1 MGNED
6 IFIVKQLKQK
16 NKGDLMASVN
26 LTPDFLEELRARNDI
41 IDVASRYITL
51 NRKGANFWACC
62 PFHNEK
68 TPSFS
73 LKQDGQFFK
82 CFGCGESGNV
92 ITFVMKMENVD
103 FVSAVEILCKN
114 CGMQMPTLA
123 DNDEMQRKKKER
135 DRIYQILKASTEFYH
150 NNLINNPNSLQ
161 AKYLKKRGMN
171 EEMIEK
177 FQIGASL
184 NYDGLVNYLQN
195 LGFKEQEMIM
205 SGVVGRN
212 DNGNLYDFY
221 GTRLLFPIFNGFGDV
236 VAYSGR
242 SVDENPMHAK
252 YKNTPQTP
260 AFNKSE
266 ILFAYNFVRDL
277 KKQHML
283 DTIVIVEGHIDV
295 ISCHQ
300 AGITNTIGCMGTAL
314 TPLHAKKIKQLVDN
328 VILCLD
334 GDSAGTMAT
343 YKAIDTLK
351 QTGLNIKVVRLS
363 KAKDPDEYI
372 KKFGKVA
379 FLEEL
384 YSGQDC
390 VDFVLKDS
398 AKKYNFN
405 SNTEKNKYINEALTY
420 ISKFSTIA
428 EQEIYLKEVQQIVKI
443 PIDALRKSLTRA
455 EQKQENVDIAE
466 QPKDD
471 IRDNYI
477 HESKIMLLAS
487 ILYGKKKEIEDIAI
501 LFNKDDELGKLY
513 EYLKEKIAENKNY
526 NVSSLFDN
534 FEIRANSLIDK
545 VINYNFPSDE
555 VFGTYLNDTIKRIK
569 IYELEKMR
577 DEIKNKMLNATSDEE
592 KYAALNQ
599 LTEITNRI
607 TKEKK

>member
-1 MGNED
+1 
-6 IFIVKQLKQK
+6 
-16 NKGDLMASVN
+16 MANVN
-26 LTPDFLEELRARNDI
+26 LTPDFLDELRAKNDI
-41 IDVASRYITL
+41 IDVASKYITL

-92 ITFVMKMENVD
+92 ITLVMKMENVD
-103 FVSAVEILCKN
+103 FITAVEILCKN

-123 DNDEMQRKKKER
+123 ENDEMQRKKKER

-150 NNLINNPNSLQ
+150 ANLIENPNSMQ
-161 AKYLKKRGMN
+161 AKYLQKRGISQD
-171 EEMIEK
+171 MIEK

-184 NYDGLVNYLQN
+184 NYDGLVNHLQG
-195 LGFKEQEMIM
+195 LGFKENEMVL

-242 SVDENPMHAK
+242 SVDENPQHAK

-260 AFNKSE
+260 VFNKSE
-266 ILFAYNFVRDL
+266 ILFAYNFVREL

-283 DTIVIVEGHIDV
+283 DTIVVVEGHIDV

-351 QTGLNIKVVRLS
+351 QVGLNIKVVRLS

-372 KKFGKVA
+372 KKFGKEA
-379 FLEEL
+379 FLDEI

-390 VDFVLKDS
+390 VDFILKDS
-398 AKKYNFN
+398 AKKYNLE
-405 SNTEKNKYINEALTY
+405 SNTDKTKYINESLNY
-420 ISKFSTIA
+420 ISKFSSVA
-428 EQEIYLKEVQQIVKI
+428 EQEIYLKVVQQMVKI
-443 PIDALRKSLTRA
+443 PIDALRKSLTTT
-455 EQKQENVDIAE
+455 EQKQERVEVIE

-471 IRDNYI
+471 IRENYI

-487 ILYGKKKEIEDIAI
+487 ILYGKMKKIDDIAV
-501 LFNKDDELGKLY
+501 LFNQDDDLSKLY
-513 EYLKEKIAENKNY
+513 SYLKEKIEENKNY

-534 FEIRANSLIDK
+534 FEIKANSLIDK
-545 VINYNFPSDE
+545 VINYTFPKEE
-555 VFGTYLNDTIKRIK
+555 VFEMYLSDTIKRIK
-569 IYELEKMR
+569 IYELERLR
-577 DEIKNKMLNATSDEE
+577 DQIKNKMLNATTDQE
-592 KYAALNQ
+592 KYEALNQ
-599 LTEITNRI
+599 LTEITNQI
-607 TKEKK
+607 SKEKK